1 VKHRFFVSSDQLQ
14 GDAVNFSPEQWH
26 QLHTVL
32 RLRVGDCV
40 GVFDGV
46 EPVDRRVELV
56 GPATGRV
63 VDEQPQAP
71 EPRTRLVAYPSLLQ
85 RDKFELVLQ
94 KLTEVGAAA
103 IVPVLSARSLVRQ
116 PPDEGRQARWRAILR
131 EAAEQSRRGVVPEL
145 LPALDFARAVERAM
159 GEGTVVMAYEEE
171 RRRSLHAALDGAQ
184 PTVSIFVGP
193 EGGYEPAEA
202 AAAER
207 AGAQLVTLGPRV
219 LRTETASPLLA
230 ALVLYE
236 LGDLSSAQDDPQS
249 RS

>member
-1 VKHRFFVSSDQLQ
+1 MKHRFFVSAEQLQ
-14 GDAVNFSPEQWH
+14 GGTVTFSTEQWH

-32 RLRVGDCV
+32 RLRIGDCV
-40 GVFDGV
+40 GVFDGL

-63 VDEQPQAP
+63 VDTQPQPP
-71 EPRTRLVAYPSLLQ
+71 EPRTRLVVYPSLLQ

-103 IVPVLSARSLVRQ
+103 IVPVLSARSIVRQ
-116 PPDEGRQARWRAILR
+116 PPDDSRHVRWRAILR
-131 EAAEQSRRGVVPEL
+131 EATEQCRRGVVPEL
-145 LPALDFARAVERAM
+145 LPTLGFGDAIEQATRA
-159 GEGTVVMAYEEE
+159 GTVVMAYEQE
-171 RRRSLHAALDGAQ
+171 RWRSLREALQGASR
-184 PTVSIFVGP
+184 TVSVFVGP
-193 EGGYEPAEA
+193 EGGYAPEEA
-202 AAAER
+202 AAADQ
-207 AGAQLVTLGPRV
+207 AGARLVTLGPRV

-236 LGDLSSAQDDPQS
+236 LGDLSSAQDDPQP

>member
-1 VKHRFFVSSDQLQ
+1 MKHRFFVSADQLQ
-14 GDAVNFSPEQWH
+14 GDSVTFSPEQWH

-32 RLRVGDCV
+32 RLRIGDCV

-46 EPVDRRVELV
+46 EPVDRRVELI
-56 GPATGRV
+56 GSATGRV
-63 VDEQPQAP
+63 VDEQPQPP

-94 KLTEVGAAA
+94 KLTEIGAAV

-116 PPDEGRQARWRAILR
+116 PPDDGRQARWRAILR
-131 EAAEQSRRGVVPEL
+131 EASEQSRRGVVPGL
-145 LPALDFARAVERAM
+145 LPALSFTRAIERATS
-159 GEGTVVMAYEEE
+159 EGTVVMAYEEE
-171 RRRSLHAALDGAQ
+171 RRRSLRKALEGAPQ
-184 PTVSIFVGP
+184 TVSIFVGP
-193 EGGYEPAEA
+193 EGGYTAEEA
-202 AAAER
+202 AAATT

-236 LGDLSSAQDDPQS
+236 LGDLSSALDDPQS

>member
-1 VKHRFFVSSDQLQ
+1 VKHRFFVSGDQVQ
-14 GDAVNFSPEQWH
+14 GDAVTFSTEQWH

-32 RLRVGDCV
+32 RLRIGDSV

-63 VDEQPQAP
+63 VGVGSQPP
-71 EPRTRLVAYPSLLQ
+71 EPRTRVVVYAALLQ

-103 IVPVLSARSLVRQ
+103 IVPVLTARALVRQ
-116 PPDEGRQARWRAILR
+116 PPDAGRQVRWQTILR
-131 EAAEQSRRGVVPEL
+131 EAAEQCRRGIVPEL
-145 LPALDFARAVERAM
+145 RPALDFGEAIVQAS
-159 GEGTVVMAYEEE
+159 GEGTVVMAYEGE
-171 RRRSLHAALDGAQ
+171 RRRTLREALDGARG
-184 PTVSIFVGP
+184 TVSIFVGP
-193 EGGYEPAEA
+193 EGGYTPEEA
-202 AAAER
+202 AAAGQ
-207 AGAQLVTLGPRV
+207 AGARLITLGPRV